1 MNWTDNPL
9 SDTRFRLF
17 APGDT
22 YLIYPGPRSS
32 VRYERFI
39 EGVALAEKVRLLR
52 EEYQRT
58 NNTAALNQLNEMVS
72 AFQPAGIPQGRTA
85 AEMVN
90 ALQQLVNK

>member
-1 MNWTDNPL
+1 M
-9 SDTRFRLF
+9 
-17 APGDT
+17 
-22 YLIYPGPRSS
+22 
-32 VRYERFI
+32 RYERFI
-39 EGVALAEKVRLLR
+39 EGIALAEKVRLLR

>member
-1 MNWTDNPL
+1 M
-9 SDTRFRLF
+9 
-17 APGDT
+17 
-22 YLIYPGPRSS
+22 
-32 VRYERFI
+32 
-39 EGVALAEKVRLLR
+39 RLLR